1 MKNTCILINALGI
14 VNSGGITVFDHLL
27 NEIKNTPHK
36 FLIVCNDNK
45 LINRLRS
52 L

>member
-1 MKNTCILINALGI
+1 VKVLINAFG
-14 VNSGGITVFDHLL
+14 VQDSGGITVFNHLL